1 MKKIAYIEIDTH
13 AEIAQDFLNLTKNSD
28 EISVDF
34 YFSKKIKNQTSA
46 LDKHVFLS
54 SQKTILQQLQKKK
67 YDLVIIGTA
76 HRYFST
82 FLEITRRY
90 KTAVIVHNRAFST
103 LSKGGLFKSIF
114 KKDIFFR
121 LKLFLRE
128 GLMDSGKVFKN
139 AKSLLVLD
147 HHLSDQNHFFL
158 PLFYTKKFQKGQ
170 NENVTVVI
178 PGGVSQDRRDYH
190 TVFNKIKNASHD
202 RNFTFVFLGKA
213 QGELLEKLKELQKS
227 LSKNIKIVF
236 FPERVPTHIFDEWM
250 KKSDV
255 LWCPVQSETEFFS
268 CREVYG
274 KTKMTG
280 NIGDAIKY
288 GKPAIFPKSYAS
300 THDFLIAE
308 EDDIFSQMIVLQEK
322 RFSFENYSKE
332 NVLKAVEKLVLD
344 LILT

>member
-46 LDKHVFLS
+46 LEKHVFLS
-54 SQKTILQQLQKKK
+54 DQKMILQQLQKKK

-82 FLEITRRY
+82 FLEITKRY
-90 KTAVIVHNRAFST
+90 KTAVIVHNRAFSA
-103 LSKGGLFKSIF
+103 LSKGSLFKSIL
-114 KKDIFFR
+114 KKDIFYR
-121 LKLFLRE
+121 LKLFFRE
-128 GLMDSGKVFKN
+128 GLMDCGKVFKN
-139 AKSLLVLD
+139 AKGLLVLD
-147 HHLSDQNHFFL
+147 HHLSDEKHLYL
-158 PLFYTKKFQKGQ
+158 PLFYTKKFQKPE
-170 NENVTVVI
+170 NETVTVVI
-178 PGGVSQDRRDYH
+178 PGGVSQERRDYNA
-190 TVFNKIKNASHD
+190 VFKKIKNAAHD
-202 RNFTFVFLGKA
+202 QNFTFVFLGKA
-213 QGELLEKLKELQKS
+213 QGEHLEKLKELQKS
-227 LSKNIKIVF
+227 LPKNIKIVF
-236 FPERVPTHIFDEWM
+236 FQERVSTHLFDEWM

-280 NIGDAIKY
+280 NVGDAIKY

-300 THDFLIAE
+300 THGFLVAE
-308 EDDIFSQMIVLQEK
+308 EDDVFSQMVVLQEK
-322 RFSFENYSKE
+322 RFSFDHYSKE
-332 NVLKAVEKLVLD
+332 NVLKAVEKVILD